1 MKSSR
6 DVSTTE
12 DLSFSCDAT
21 GRVTAQS
28 RPERVAVVTQH
39 EAGDLASR
47 TGPAN

>member
-12 DLSFSCDAT
+12 DLSFSCGAT

-28 RPERVAVVTQH
+28 HPEHVAVVTQ